1 MRMREVIKT
10 LILVS
15 LILVIVA
22 VAGCGGVTPVEN
34 PFIKVTSPKEGDVID
49 GKDGYIQVEWVVND
63 LRVDCVYVD
72 FACAYYNK
80 DNKGTQIGDW
90 ERIGLYIPASDGSF
104 TFGPNIASWIFDTF
118 EAIPD
123 MCQIRV
129 MEAVG
134 NDPEFE
140 WVYDYSGIFTVT
152 FD

>member
-1 MRMREVIKT
+1 MKRREVVRIVM
-10 LILVS
+10 LVS
-15 LILVIVA
+15 LILVIVV

-49 GKDGYIQVEWVVND
+49 GKNGYIKVEWVAND
-63 LRVDCVYVD
+63 LRVSNVYID
-72 FACAYYNK
+72 FACAYHSK

-90 ERIGLYIPASDGSF
+90 ERIGNVPASDGHF
-104 TFGPNIASWIFDTF
+104 TFGPDIASWILDVFGVV
-118 EAIPD
+118 PD
-123 MCQIRV
+123 MCQIRI

-134 NDPEFE
+134 DEDPGFE